1 MSTEIYDLIVVGA
14 GISGLSMAHYG
25 KRQGLNVLLLEQSNS
40 PGGLIQ
46 SQRFTADFWVELGAH
61 SCYNSYG
68 QVIEIL
74 DDLGLLSQLQA
85 KQNSTFRVWQAGGLR
100 SIPSQLHWLELLRS
114 LPKLLWTKK
123 TGQSVA
129 SYYTRL
135 FGTRNYQ
142 SVFKHAFNAVICQA
156 ADEMPADAL
165 FRKKPRHKTVM
176 RSFTLP
182 GGLQTLTDRL
192 ASQLNCRTDTTVLS
206 LDYQAAQFQVQTQ
219 AGHRYQSRALCLAT
233 PVTITA
239 RLLQT
244 AFPALA
250 TLLADIPLAPSE
262 SLGLYLPKA
271 ACPLETLAGVIG
283 IDQDFYSLVSRDPI
297 PNPDWRGFTWHF
309 KPGLALSDKIAQAS
323 QLLGVDAAQ
332 ITGTASGYNALP
344 SLRTGHAARIAQL
357 DHALADLP
365 LGITGNYFQGV
376 SIEDAVS
383 RSHSEYQR
391 LFAAKHPKR
400 RA

>member
-14 GISGLSMAHYG
+14 GISGLSLAHYG
-25 KRQGLNVLLLEQSNS
+25 KRHGLNVLLLEQSTR

-68 QVIEIL
+68 HLIEIL
-74 DDLGLLSQLQA
+74 NDLGLLSQLQA
-85 KQNSTFRVWQAGGLR
+85 KQNSTFRVWQQGGLR
-100 SIPSQLHWLELLRS
+100 TIPSQLHWLELLRS

-135 FGTRNYQ
+135 LGTRNYQ
-142 SVFKHAFNAVICQA
+142 SLFKHAFNAVICQA

-176 RSFTLP
+176 RSFTLS

-192 ASQLNCRTDTTVLS
+192 ASQLECRTGVTVSS
-206 LDYQAAQFQVQTQ
+206 LHYHAAQFQVQTQ
-219 AGHRYQSRALCLAT
+219 DGHSYQSRKLCLAT
-233 PVTITA
+233 PVTTTA

-250 TLLADIPLAPSE
+250 TLLADIQLAPSE
-262 SLGLYLPKA
+262 NLGLYLPKA
-271 ACPLETLAGVIG
+271 ACPLEPLAGVIG
-283 IDQDFYSLVSRDPI
+283 IDQPFYSLVSRDPI
-297 PNPDWRGFTWHF
+297 PHPDWRGFTWHF
-309 KPGLALSDKIAQAS
+309 KPGLALSDKIALACQV
-323 QLLGVDAAQ
+323 LGVDAAQ
-332 ITGTASGYNALP
+332 ITGSVSGHNALP
-344 SLRTGHAARIAQL
+344 SLRMGHAAKMAQL
-357 DHALADLP
+357 DQALAGLP

-383 RSHSEYQR
+383 RSYSEYQR
-391 LFAAKHPKR
+391 LYQS
-400 RA
+400 